1 VVSGAQ
7 SPLKLPPGAGAEGW
21 LHGATLALVTLPI
34 AHVAGA
40 FVPIEVIPI
49 TVAGI
54 LYWHRAMVLSWD
66 GRKVPAWR
74 QICFGAGLA
83 TVAIALFSPIG
94 HISEE
99 LVLAHMGEHL
109 LIGDIASLLLV
120 LGLTRSLLQPLLAIR
135 VFNRLQ
141 VLTHPA
147 LAFPLWAVNLFF
159 WHVPAIY
166 QDAYGAAPVHAL
178 EHTTFLFFG
187 CLMWMPVFG
196 PLPKPEWFGAGWKV
210 GYVIAVR
217 FTGAILGNVLMWSGT
232 VLYPIYAPGERYWGI
247 TPLADQSTAG
257 VIMMVEGTFLALG
270 VLAWVFFEVAR
281 EGTEKQHLLDLAQE
295 RGVQLDER
303 RAQRAV
309 AAGHGALLE
318 ERLSAA
324 HDE

>member
-1 VVSGAQ
+1 VIL
-7 SPLKLPPGAGAEGW
+7 PL
-21 LHGATLALVTLPI
+21 

-49 TVAGI
+49 TLAGI
-54 LYWHRAMVLSWD
+54 LYGHRVLVLSWA
-66 GRKVPAWR
+66 GRRVPVWR
-74 QICFGAGLA
+74 QACFGAGLA
-83 TVAIALFSPIG
+83 TIAIALFSPIG

-109 LIGDIASLLLV
+109 LIGDVASLLLV
-120 LGLTRSLLQPLLAIR
+120 LGLTRSLLQPILAIPALS
-135 VFNRLQ
+135 RLQ
-141 VLTHPA
+141 VLTHP
-147 LAFPLWAVNLFF
+147 LVAFPLWAFNLFL

-166 QDAYGAAPVHAL
+166 QDAYGTAPIHAL

-196 PLPKPEWFGAGWKV
+196 PLPKPQWFGAAWKV

-217 FTGAILGNVLMWSGT
+217 FTGAILGNVLMWSGS

-247 TPLADQSTAG
+247 SAIADQSTAG

-281 EGTEKQHLLDLAQE
+281 EGTEKQDLLDLARE
-295 RGVQLDER
+295 RGVPLDEA

-318 ERLSAA
+318 ERLSAGSG
-324 HDE
+324 DD

>member
-1 VVSGAQ
+1 VSI
-7 SPLKLPPGAGAEGW
+7 PF
-21 LHGATLALVTLPI
+21 

-49 TVAGI
+49 TVAGV
-54 LYWHRAMVLSWD
+54 LYWHRVMVLRWD
-66 GRKVPAWR
+66 GRRVPLWR
-74 QICFGAGLA
+74 QLCFGAGLL
-83 TVAIALFSPIG
+83 TISIALFSPIG

-99 LVLAHMGEHL
+99 LVIAHMGEHL

-135 VFNRLQ
+135 LFNRLQ

-166 QDAYGAAPVHAL
+166 DAAYGTAPLHAL

-187 CLMWMPVFG
+187 CLMWMPIFG
-196 PLPKPEWFGAGWKV
+196 PLPKPEWFSAGWKV
-210 GYVIAVR
+210 AYVIAVR
-217 FTGAILGNVLMWSGT
+217 FTGAILGNVLMWSGS

-247 TPLADQSTAG
+247 SALTDQSTAG
-257 VIMMVEGTFLALG
+257 TLMMVEGTFLALG

-281 EGTEKQHLLDLAQE
+281 EGTEKQDLLDLARE
-295 RGVQLDER
+295 RGVELDER

-318 ERLSAA
+318 ERLTAA
-324 HDE
+324 RDD